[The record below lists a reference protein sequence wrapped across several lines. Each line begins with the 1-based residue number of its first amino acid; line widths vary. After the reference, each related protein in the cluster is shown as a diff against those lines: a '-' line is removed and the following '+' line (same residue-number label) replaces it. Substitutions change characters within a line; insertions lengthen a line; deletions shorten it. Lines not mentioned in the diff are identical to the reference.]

1 MPTLR
6 QRPIDVRSA
15 AEQFVEESG
24 SKHHQIE
31 VAAYLIAEQRGFA
44 PGHELEDWLEAEREF
59 ESLIASYG
67 AD

>member
-1 MPTLR
+1 MPTLK
-6 QRPIDVRSA
+6 QRP
-15 AEQFVEESG
+15 
-24 SKHHQIE
+24 